1 MNEQEKH
8 MLLMKKQ
15 RLLNKIAV
23 DEQSSFLVT
32 WWLGIANLINR
43 TGYKW
48 ELEYLDVVTENQ
60 WQYWIDKLAQEPW
73 SNFSFSNTIILK
85 GELYWVHEMLYLKYP
100 STLQLRYLPASSTII
115 KEEYDLKKI
124 LKAIIDENNLKS
136 QLIFLFYVRMSP
148 VIKINLTDLL
158 QLNLEEILPEHE
170 DVAVMAIDGSWLIFK
185 SLEGEW
191 VFGRQ

>member
-32 WWLGIANLINR
+32 WWLDIANLINR

-73 SNFSFSNTIILK
+73 SNFPFSNTIILK

-136 QLIFLFYVRMSP
+136 QVIFLFYVRMSP

-191 VFGRQ
+191 VFARQ

>member
-32 WWLGIANLINR
+32 WWLDIANLINR

-100 STLQLRYLPASSTII
+100 STLQLRYLPASSTTI

-124 LKAIIDENNLKS
+124 IKAIIDENNLKS
-136 QLIFLFYVRMSP
+136 QVIFLFYVRMSP

>member
-32 WWLGIANLINR
+32 WWIEVANSIKEA
-43 TGYKW
+43 GFDCS
-48 ELEYLDVVTENQ
+48 LEYLEVVIQEE
-60 WQYWIDKLAQEPW
+60 YDFWIEKLKQAPW
-73 SNFSFSNTIILK
+73 ANLSFPVSVIQIGN
-85 GELYWVHEMLYLKYP
+85 GYWVQEQLFSKYP
-100 STLQLRYLPASSTII
+100 SILPLRYLPNFPIKPNYKNDSTKML
-115 KEEYDLKKI
+115 KE
-124 LKAIIDENNLKS
+124 IIDENNLKS
-136 QLIFLFYVRMSP
+136 QVIFLFYVRMSP

-158 QLNLEEILPEHE
+158 QLNLEEVLPEHE
-170 DVAVMAIDGSWLIFK
+170 DVAVMARDGSWLIFK

>member
-32 WWLGIANLINR
+32 WWLDIANLINR

-124 LKAIIDENNLKS
+124 IKAIIDENNLKS
-136 QLIFLFYVRMSP
+136 QVIFLFYVRMSP

>member
-32 WWLGIANLINR
+32 WWLDIANLINR

-85 GELYWVHEMLYLKYP
+85 GELYWIHEMLYLKYP
-100 STLQLRYLPASSTII
+100 STLQLRYLPTSSTTI

-124 LKAIIDENNLKS
+124 IKAIIDENNLKS
-136 QLIFLFYVRMSP
+136 QVIFLFYVRMSP

>member
-1 MNEQEKH
+1 M
-8 MLLMKKQ
+8 
-15 RLLNKIAV
+15 
-23 DEQSSFLVT
+23 
-32 WWLGIANLINR
+32 
-43 TGYKW
+43 
-48 ELEYLDVVTENQ
+48 EYLDVVTENQ

-100 STLQLRYLPASSTII
+100 STLQLRYLPASSTTI

-124 LKAIIDENNLKS
+124 IKAIIDENNLKS
-136 QLIFLFYVRMSP
+136 QVIFLFYVRMSP

-191 VFGRQ
+191 VFARQ

>member
-32 WWLGIANLINR
+32 WWLDIANLINR

-85 GELYWVHEMLYLKYP
+85 GELYWIHEMLYLKYP
-100 STLQLRYLPASSTII
+100 STLQLRYLPASSTTI

-124 LKAIIDENNLKS
+124 IKAIIDENNLKS
-136 QLIFLFYVRMSP
+136 QVIFLFYVRMSP

>member
-32 WWLGIANLINR
+32 WWLDIANLINR

-48 ELEYLDVVTENQ
+48 ELEYLYVVTENQ

-100 STLQLRYLPASSTII
+100 STLQLRYLPASSTTI

-124 LKAIIDENNLKS
+124 IKAIIDENNLKS
-136 QLIFLFYVRMSP
+136 QVIFLFYVRMSP

>member
-1 MNEQEKH
+1 
-8 MLLMKKQ
+8 MKKQ

>member
-32 WWLGIANLINR
+32 WWLDIANLINR

-136 QLIFLFYVRMSP
+136 QVIFLFYVRMSP

-191 VFGRQ
+191 VFARQ